1 VPTVL
6 EQRVRRV
13 LATLTAL
20 ALTAGLSLVGV
31 LAPAQ
36 ADPAAGTL
44 SWGVKESFR
53 SYVTGPIAKGAITT
67 ADGTSVAG
75 STFVFAQ
82 SSDHASTSTTGYAGS
97 VQFTG
102 HDGAL
107 DTTFANLRVRLT
119 SQTAGVLVADASGK
133 GLNTG
138 TPYAL
143 PGVELATL
151 SLGAPVV
158 DGDLSTW
165 TATPATLTAAGEE
178 AFAGFYK
185 AGTALDPVTFSIY
198 RQAAP
203 EPEPTVDPT
212 DEPTVDPTDEPTVEP
227 TEEPSPEPTTEPT
240 PEPTDPPVA
249 TFEPAVSLFA
259 ADGTTPL
266 ASSSVKLGDT
276 IVVKGSGFD
285 PAGNLAPA
293 GARPPIS
300 AGNPAGASSTRVAG
314 DQKWALSDA
323 AFALVNPAYQ
333 PAIAGQRAVIAPD
346 GTFTTTL
353 TVKEKATGWP
363 ESGNLGVYTY
373 AAGGTTNAD
382 QELYAPV
389 TLAPPAPVFEPAVSL
404 FAADGTTPLASSSVK
419 LGDMIV
425 VKGSGFDPAGN
436 LAPAGARPPISAG
449 NPAGTY
455 VVFGKFADTWKPSAG
470 AASSTRVAGDQK
482 WALSDAAFALVNPAY
497 QPAIAGQR
505 AVIAPDGTFTT
516 TLTVKEKATGWPESG
531 NLGVYT
537 YAAGGTTNADQ
548 ELYAPVTLAPAPTD
562 PEVPTVPTDPEV
574 PTTPDTPVVPGSLS
588 WGVKESF
595 RSYITSPIAKGGI
608 SVLAPAT
615 ADGSRYVFPQSSSA
629 LAGTT
634 GSASYAGAVHF
645 TGHAGAL
652 ELTLSNP
659 TVRVTGP
666 TSGVLVVDAKGK
678 KISGE
683 VLDLQAVDF
692 ATLTLPTPTTAGGAT
707 TWTDA
712 QATLTAAG
720 ATAFSDFY
728 PVGAVIDPV
737 TFTVGS
743 DVGSTP
749 GGQNPGTGPGTDPGA
764 PVVVT
769 PLAPGTYAN
778 AIASVTTVVPGG
790 EVTFTGQGFGS
801 GTENIEAAVYSERQL
816 LASGITADASGAATA
831 TVTLPKNLAPGVHT
845 LSLESPSGVRSQV
858 QITVEAPVVPTAA
871 QQCVARSVSGATL
884 SWGVK
889 ESFRTYITG
898 PIAKGS
904 ITPSGVTSSGSSFGW
919 GGGSGKFN
927 TEVNQGRVAFPGSVN
942 FSGHG
947 GILDLTISNVR
958 VQVSSASTGSLVA
971 DVSSTDMNG
980 TASQQ
985 KGVTIASLGL
995 AGKKSTTGSTV
1006 SWSGVSAT
1014 LTSAGASAFGGF
1026 YVAGDAMDP
1035 VSFSFPLGSEVDC
1048 DASSGANGAGSL
1060 ATTGADGSVS
1070 AALAALLAL
1079 TVGVGAVGLAR
1090 RRRTVG

>member
-1 VPTVL
+1 
-6 EQRVRRV
+6 
-13 LATLTAL
+13 
-20 ALTAGLSLVGV
+20 
-31 LAPAQ
+31 
-36 ADPAAGTL
+36 
-44 SWGVKESFR
+44 
-53 SYVTGPIAKGAITT
+53 
-67 ADGTSVAG
+67 
-75 STFVFAQ
+75 
-82 SSDHASTSTTGYAGS
+82 
-97 VQFTG
+97 
-102 HDGAL
+102 
-107 DTTFANLRVRLT
+107 
-119 SQTAGVLVADASGK
+119 
-133 GLNTG
+133 
-138 TPYAL
+138 
-143 PGVELATL
+143 
-151 SLGAPVV
+151 
-158 DGDLSTW
+158 
-165 TATPATLTAAGEE
+165 
-178 AFAGFYK
+178 
-185 AGTALDPVTFSIY
+185 
-198 RQAAP
+198 
-203 EPEPTVDPT
+203 
-212 DEPTVDPTDEPTVEP
+212 
-227 TEEPSPEPTTEPT
+227 
-240 PEPTDPPVA
+240 
-249 TFEPAVSLFA
+249 
-259 ADGTTPL
+259 
-266 ASSSVKLGDT
+266 
-276 IVVKGSGFD
+276 
-285 PAGNLAPA
+285 
-293 GARPPIS
+293 
-300 AGNPAGASSTRVAG
+300 
-314 DQKWALSDA
+314 
-323 AFALVNPAYQ
+323 
-333 PAIAGQRAVIAPD
+333 
-346 GTFTTTL
+346 
-353 TVKEKATGWP
+353 
-363 ESGNLGVYTY
+363 
-373 AAGGTTNAD
+373 
-382 QELYAPV
+382 
-389 TLAPPAPVFEPAVSL
+389 
-404 FAADGTTPLASSSVK
+404 
-419 LGDMIV
+419 M
-425 VKGSGFDPAGN
+425 
-436 LAPAGARPPISAG
+436 
-449 NPAGTY
+449 
-455 VVFGKFADTWKPSAG
+455 
-470 AASSTRVAGDQK
+470 
-482 WALSDAAFALVNPAY
+482 
-497 QPAIAGQR
+497 
-505 AVIAPDGTFTT
+505 
-516 TLTVKEKATGWPESG
+516 
-531 NLGVYT
+531 
-537 YAAGGTTNADQ
+537 
-548 ELYAPVTLAPAPTD
+548 
-562 PEVPTVPTDPEV
+562 
-574 PTTPDTPVVPGSLS
+574 PTTPETPVVLGSLS

-595 RSYITSPIAKGGI
+595 RSYITGPIAKGGI

-629 LAGTT
+629 LARTT

-728 PVGAVIDPV
+728 PAGAAIDPV

-980 TASQQ
+980 TASEQ